1 MTLNETMDSM
11 TDFSA
16 PTMVEGIARVVKIEG
31 KTAWLVPEQGS
42 SCGSCASATA
52 CGSRGIGTTASRLDD
67 RRFRM
72 DNDANLAVGE
82 RVVFGIRDNVLLK
95 ASITAYVIPLATLL
109 LAASLAQWQFG
120 SDLITVAATVV
131 GLVIGLGISRVA
143 AGRLYTRGDLAPLF
157 LRRARP
163 GETCSS

>member
-1 MTLNETMDSM
+1 MDELAHS
-11 TDFSA
+11 TPDFSA
-16 PTMVEGIARVVKIEG
+16 PTMVEGIAQVVKIEG

-52 CGSRGIGTTASRLDD
+52 CGSKGIGTTASRLDN
-67 RRFRM
+67 RRFRI

-95 ASITAYVIPLATLL
+95 ASITAYAIPLATLL
-109 LAASLAQWQFG
+109 LAGSLAQWKFG
-120 SDLITVAATVV
+120 KELITMAAMVV
-131 GLVIGLGISRVA
+131 GLLAGLLLSRVA
-143 AGRLYTRGDLAPLF
+143 AGRLQTRGDLAPLF

-163 GETCSS
+163 GETCNS

>member
-1 MTLNETMDSM
+1 MDEFAHST

-16 PTMVEGIARVVKIEG
+16 PTMVEGIAQVVKIDG
-31 KTAWLVPEQGS
+31 RTAWLVPEQGS
-42 SCGSCASATA
+42 SCGSCASADA
-52 CGSRGIGTTASRLDD
+52 CGSKGIGTTASRLDN

-72 DNDANLAVGE
+72 DNNANLAVGE

-95 ASITAYVIPLATLL
+95 ASITAYAIPLAILL
-109 LAASLAQWQFG
+109 LAGSLAQWKFG
-120 SDLITVAATVV
+120 SDLITMAAMLA
-131 GLVIGLGISRVA
+131 GLVIGLVISRMA
-143 AGRLYTRGDLAPLF
+143 AGYLQTRGDLAPQF